1 MAIPTPLNGQVTD
14 AVTQSNLSVL
24 GAAPA
29 MAMGSI
35 YQSLAHGT
43 GILYQ
48 NSVNAQ
54 MQGAIA
60 GQAATNLGVIQIYS
74 ANTLAGATASAKVGR
89 SDTTQTLL
97 TMLVILAA
105 LKRF

>member
-1 MAIPTPLNGQVTD
+1 MAIPTLMNGQITD
-14 AVTQSNLSVL
+14 SVTQGNLSVL

-35 YQSLAHGT
+35 YQSMAHAK

-48 NSVNAQ
+48 NSVSAQ

-60 GQAATNLGVIQIYS
+60 GQAATNLGVIQMYNV
-74 ANTLAGATASAKVGR
+74 NTTAAATASARIGQ

-105 LKRF
+105 LRRF